1 MNLLTLI
8 KISWRNIWRNKLRS
22 LVVIISIVFGLLGGI
37 IIIAMSYGLNEERM
51 NNAVD
56 TYLSHIQIHNNLF
69 SEDYN
74 IKHTINNLDIIE
86 KAINEDERVVSY
98 SKRIVLNGMLSN
110 SNGSYGIQ
118 VKGIDPDEEI
128 KVTNTHEKIIEG
140 EYFRSKRDNTILVG
154 KKLADKLNL
163 KLKSKVVITF
173 QDENYE
179 LTSLLFRV
187 EGIFRSGNSRY
198 DEMNVFVQ
206 NKSIIKN
213 LPGFNGYH
221 EMPILLSDIDLRGEV
236 KKDLIPLS
244 SDNIVEGWDDI
255 SKELAYANE
264 MLSAVLYIFMMIIL
278 SGLSFG
284 VINTMLMAI
293 LERRKEIGM
302 LMSIGMNR
310 YKIFMMISFETIFLS
325 LIALPFGLITSF
337 LIVEYYSVVGID
349 LSIVEAG
356 LENFG
361 VGTRLYFKVP
371 DEEYFYVSLMVFVIS
386 IFSSVFPSIRA
397 LKINPVEAMKPDPR

>member
-69 SEDYN
+69 SEDYD
-74 IKHTINNLDIIE
+74 IKHTINNLDVIE

-128 KVTNTHEKIIEG
+128 KVTNTYEKIIDG

-179 LTSLLFRV
+179 LTSLLYRV

-198 DEMNVFVQ
+198 DEMNVFVK
-206 NKSIIKN
+206 NKSITKN

-221 EMPILLSDIDLRGEV
+221 EMPILLSDIELRGEV
-236 KKDLIPLS
+236 KKDLIPIS

-325 LIALPFGLITSF
+325 LIALPFGLITSY

-349 LSIVEAG
+349 LSVVEAG

-371 DEEYFYVSLMVFVIS
+371 NEEYFYVSLMVFVIS
-386 IFSSVFPSIRA
+386 IFSSIFPSIRA
-397 LKINPVEAMKPDPR
+397 LKINPVEATKTI

>member
-22 LVVIISIVFGLLGGI
+22 LVVIFSIVFGLLGGI

-56 TYLSHIQIHNNLF
+56 TYLSHIQIHNILF

-118 VKGIDPDEEI
+118 VKGIDPEEEV
-128 KVTNTHEKIIEG
+128 KVTNIYEKIIDG
-140 EYFRSKRDNTILVG
+140 EYFKSKRDNTILVG

-163 KLKSKVVITF
+163 NLKSKVVITF

-179 LTSLLFRV
+179 LTSLLYRV

-198 DEMNVFVQ
+198 DEMNVFVK

-213 LPGFNGYH
+213 LPGFKGYH
-221 EMPILLSDIDLRGEV
+221 EMPILLNDIDLRGEV

-284 VINTMLMAI
+284 VVNTMLMAI

-325 LIALPFGLITSF
+325 LIALPFGLLTSYM
-337 LIVEYYSVVGID
+337 IVDYYSVVGID
-349 LSIVEAG
+349 LSVVEAG

-371 DEEYFYVSLMVFVIS
+371 NEEYFNVSLMVFVIS

-397 LKINPVEAMKPDPR
+397 LKINPVEATKTI

>member
-1 MNLLTLI
+1 MNLFSLI
-8 KISWRNIWRNKLRS
+8 KIAWRNIWRNKLRS
-22 LVVIISIVFGLLGGI
+22 LVVIISIIFGLLGGI
-37 IIIAMSYGLNEERM
+37 IMIAMSYGLNEERM

-56 TYLSHIQIHNNLF
+56 TYLSHIQIHNNSF

-74 IKHTINNLDIIE
+74 IKHTIDNLNLIEEALNN
-86 KAINEDERVVSY
+86 DERVISY
-98 SKRIVLNGMLSN
+98 TKRIVLNGMLSN

-118 VKGIDPDEEI
+118 VKGVDPDTEI
-128 KVTNTHEKIIEG
+128 KVTNTYDKIIDG
-140 EYFRSKRDNTILVG
+140 EYFKSKRDNTILVG
-154 KKLADKLNL
+154 KKLADRLNL

-198 DEMNVFVQ
+198 DETNVFVK
-206 NKSIIKN
+206 NISIIKN
-213 LPGFNGYH
+213 LPRFSGYH
-221 EMPILLSDIDLRGEV
+221 EIPILLNDINLRGEV
-236 KKDLIPLS
+236 KKDLIPIS
-244 SDNIVEGWDDI
+244 TNNIVEGWDDI

-264 MLSAVLYIFMMIIL
+264 MLAAVLYIFMMIIL

-293 LERRKEIGM
+293 LERKKEIGM
-302 LMSIGMNR
+302 LMSIGMDR
-310 YKIFMMISFETIFLS
+310 YKIFLMISMETIFLS
-325 LIALPFGLITSF
+325 MIALPFGLILSYV
-337 LIVEYYSVVGID
+337 IVEYYSVVGID

-371 DEEYFYVSLMVFVIS
+371 SEEYFIVSFMVLIIS
-386 IFSSVFPSIRA
+386 IVSSIFPSIRA
-397 LKINPVEAMKPDPR
+397 LKINPVEATKTI

>member
-22 LVVIISIVFGLLGGI
+22 LVVIFSIVFGLLGGI

-56 TYLSHIQIHNNLF
+56 TYLSHIQIHNILF

-118 VKGIDPDEEI
+118 VKGVDPEEEV
-128 KVTNTHEKIIEG
+128 KVTNTYEKIIDG
-140 EYFRSKRDNTILVG
+140 QYFKSKRDNTIIVG

-163 KLKSKVVITF
+163 NLKSKVVITF

-179 LTSLLFRV
+179 LTSLLYRV

-198 DEMNVFVQ
+198 DEMNVFVK
-206 NKSIIKN
+206 NKSITKN

-221 EMPILLSDIDLRGEV
+221 EMPILLSDIELRGEV
-236 KKDLIPLS
+236 KKDLIPIS

-284 VINTMLMAI
+284 VVNTMLMAI

-325 LIALPFGLITSF
+325 LIALPFGLITSY

-349 LSIVEAG
+349 LSVVEAG

-371 DEEYFYVSLMVFVIS
+371 NEEYFYVSLMVFVIS
-386 IFSSVFPSIRA
+386 IFSSIFPSIRA
-397 LKINPVEAMKPDPR
+397 LKINPVEATKTI

>member
-74 IKHTINNLDIIE
+74 IKHTINNLDVIE

-128 KVTNTHEKIIEG
+128 KVTNTYEKIIDG

-179 LTSLLFRV
+179 LTSLLYRV

-198 DEMNVFVQ
+198 DEMNVFVK
-206 NKSIIKN
+206 NKSITKN

-221 EMPILLSDIDLRGEV
+221 EMPILLSDIELRGEV
-236 KKDLIPLS
+236 KKDLIPIS

-371 DEEYFYVSLMVFVIS
+371 NEEYFYVSLMVFVIS
-386 IFSSVFPSIRA
+386 IFSSIFPSIRA
-397 LKINPVEAMKPDPR
+397 LKINPVEATKTI

>member
-128 KVTNTHEKIIEG
+128 KVTNTYEKIIDG

-179 LTSLLFRV
+179 LTSLLYRV

-198 DEMNVFVQ
+198 DEMNVFVK
-206 NKSIIKN
+206 NKSITKN

-221 EMPILLSDIDLRGEV
+221 EMPILLSDIELRGEV

-325 LIALPFGLITSF
+325 LIALPFGLITSY

-349 LSIVEAG
+349 LSVVEAG

-371 DEEYFYVSLMVFVIS
+371 NEEYFYVSLMVFVIS
-386 IFSSVFPSIRA
+386 IFSSIFPSIRA
-397 LKINPVEAMKPDPR
+397 LKINPVEATKTI

>member
-1 MNLLTLI
+1 MNLFSLI
-8 KISWRNIWRNKLRS
+8 KIAWRNIWRNKLRS
-22 LVVIISIVFGLLGGI
+22 LVVIISIIFGLLGGI
-37 IIIAMSYGLNEERM
+37 IMIAMSYGLNEERM

-56 TYLSHIQIHNNLF
+56 TYLSHIQIHNNSF

-74 IKHTINNLDIIE
+74 IKHTIDNLNLIEEALNN
-86 KAINEDERVVSY
+86 DERVISY
-98 SKRIVLNGMLSN
+98 TKRIVLNGMLSN

-118 VKGIDPDEEI
+118 VKGVDPDTEI
-128 KVTNTHEKIIEG
+128 KVTNTYDKIIDG
-140 EYFRSKRDNTILVG
+140 EYFKSKRDNTILVG
-154 KKLADKLNL
+154 KKLADRLNL

-198 DEMNVFVQ
+198 DETNVFVK
-206 NKSIIKN
+206 NISIIKN
-213 LPGFNGYH
+213 LPRFSGYH
-221 EMPILLSDIDLRGEV
+221 EIPILLNDINLRGEV
-236 KKDLIPLS
+236 KKDLIPIS
-244 SDNIVEGWDDI
+244 TNNIVEGWDDI

-264 MLSAVLYIFMMIIL
+264 MLAAVLYIFMMIIL

-293 LERRKEIGM
+293 LERKKEIGM
-302 LMSIGMNR
+302 LMSIGMDR
-310 YKIFMMISFETIFLS
+310 YKIFLMISMETIFLS
-325 LIALPFGLITSF
+325 MIALPFGLILSY

-371 DEEYFYVSLMVFVIS
+371 NEEYFIVSFMVLIIS
-386 IFSSVFPSIRA
+386 IVSSIFPSIRA
-397 LKINPVEAMKPDPR
+397 LKINPVEATKTI

>member
-1 MNLLTLI
+1 MNLFSLI
-8 KISWRNIWRNKLRS
+8 KIAWRNIWRNKLRS
-22 LVVIISIVFGLLGGI
+22 LVVIISIIFGLLGGI
-37 IIIAMSYGLNEERM
+37 IMIAMSYGLNEERM

-56 TYLSHIQIHNNLF
+56 TYLSHIQIHNNSF

-74 IKHTINNLDIIE
+74 IKHTIDNLNLIEEALNN
-86 KAINEDERVVSY
+86 DERVISY
-98 SKRIVLNGMLSN
+98 TKRIVLNGMLSN

-118 VKGIDPDEEI
+118 VKGVDPDTEI
-128 KVTNTHEKIIEG
+128 KVTNTYDKIIDG
-140 EYFRSKRDNTILVG
+140 EYFKSKRDNTILVG
-154 KKLADKLNL
+154 KKLADRLNL

-198 DEMNVFVQ
+198 DETNVFVK
-206 NKSIIKN
+206 NISIIKN
-213 LPGFNGYH
+213 LPRFTGYH
-221 EMPILLSDIDLRGEV
+221 EIPILLNDINLRGEV
-236 KKDLIPLS
+236 KKDLIPIS
-244 SDNIVEGWDDI
+244 TNNIVEGWDDI

-264 MLSAVLYIFMMIIL
+264 MLAAVLYIFMMIIL

-293 LERRKEIGM
+293 LERKKEIGM
-302 LMSIGMNR
+302 LMSIGMDR
-310 YKIFMMISFETIFLS
+310 YKIFLMISMETIFLS
-325 LIALPFGLITSF
+325 MIALPFGLILSYV
-337 LIVEYYSVVGID
+337 IVEYYSVVGID

-371 DEEYFYVSLMVFVIS
+371 NEEYFIVSFMVLIIS
-386 IFSSVFPSIRA
+386 IVSSIFPSIRA
-397 LKINPVEAMKPDPR
+397 LKINPVEATKTI

>member
-86 KAINEDERVVSY
+86 KAINEDKRVVSY

-221 EMPILLSDIDLRGEV
+221 EIPILLSDIELRGEV

-310 YKIFMMISFETIFLS
+310 FKIFMMISFETIFLS

-397 LKINPVEAMKPDPR
+397 LKINPVEATKTI

>member
-74 IKHTINNLDIIE
+74 IKHTINNLDVIE

-128 KVTNTHEKIIEG
+128 KVTNTYEKIIDG

-198 DEMNVFVQ
+198 DEMNVFVK
-206 NKSIIKN
+206 NKSITKN

-221 EMPILLSDIDLRGEV
+221 EMPILLSDIELRGEV
-236 KKDLIPLS
+236 KKDLIPIS

-325 LIALPFGLITSF
+325 LIALPFGLITSY

-349 LSIVEAG
+349 LSVVEAG

-371 DEEYFYVSLMVFVIS
+371 NEEYFYVSLMVFVIS
-386 IFSSVFPSIRA
+386 IFSSIFPSIRA
-397 LKINPVEAMKPDPR
+397 LKINPVEATKTI

>member
-86 KAINEDERVVSY
+86 KAISEDKRVVSY

-128 KVTNTHEKIIEG
+128 KVTNTYEKIIDG

-179 LTSLLFRV
+179 LTSLLYRV

-198 DEMNVFVQ
+198 DEMNVFVK
-206 NKSIIKN
+206 NKSITKN

-221 EMPILLSDIDLRGEV
+221 EMPILLSDIELRGEV

-325 LIALPFGLITSF
+325 LIALPFGLITSY

-349 LSIVEAG
+349 LSVVEAG

-371 DEEYFYVSLMVFVIS
+371 NEEYFYVSLMVFVIS
-386 IFSSVFPSIRA
+386 IFSSIFPSIRA
-397 LKINPVEAMKPDPR
+397 LKINPVEATKTI

>member
-22 LVVIISIVFGLLGGI
+22 LVVIFSIVFGLLGGI

-74 IKHTINNLDIIE
+74 IKHTINNLDAIE
-86 KAINEDERVVSY
+86 KAINKDERVVSY

-128 KVTNTHEKIIEG
+128 KVTNTYEKIIDG

-179 LTSLLFRV
+179 LTSLLYRV

-198 DEMNVFVQ
+198 DEMNVFVK
-206 NKSIIKN
+206 NKSITKN

-221 EMPILLSDIDLRGEV
+221 EMPILLSDIELRGEV
-236 KKDLIPLS
+236 KKDLIPIS

-325 LIALPFGLITSF
+325 LIALPFGLITSY

-349 LSIVEAG
+349 LSVVEAG

-371 DEEYFYVSLMVFVIS
+371 NEEYFYVSLMVFVIS
-386 IFSSVFPSIRA
+386 IFSSIFPSIRA
-397 LKINPVEAMKPDPR
+397 LKINPVEATKTI

>member
-1 MNLLTLI
+1 MNLFSLI
-8 KISWRNIWRNKLRS
+8 KIAWRNIWRNKLRS
-22 LVVIISIVFGLLGGI
+22 LVVIISIIFGLLGGI
-37 IIIAMSYGLNEERM
+37 IMIAMSYGLNEERM

-56 TYLSHIQIHNNLF
+56 TYLSHIQIHNNSF

-74 IKHTINNLDIIE
+74 IKHTIDNLNLIEEALNN
-86 KAINEDERVVSY
+86 DERVISY
-98 SKRIVLNGMLSN
+98 TKRIVLNGMLSN

-118 VKGIDPDEEI
+118 VKGVDPDTEI
-128 KVTNTHEKIIEG
+128 KVTNTYDKIIDG
-140 EYFRSKRDNTILVG
+140 EYFKSKRDNTILVG
-154 KKLADKLNL
+154 KKLADRLNL
-163 KLKSKVVITF
+163 NLKSKVVITF

-198 DEMNVFVQ
+198 DETNVFVK
-206 NKSIIKN
+206 NISIIKN
-213 LPGFNGYH
+213 LPRFSGYH
-221 EMPILLSDIDLRGEV
+221 EIPILLNDINLRGEV
-236 KKDLIPLS
+236 KKDLIPIS
-244 SDNIVEGWDDI
+244 TNNIVEGWDDI

-264 MLSAVLYIFMMIIL
+264 MLAAVLYIFMMIIL

-293 LERRKEIGM
+293 LERKKEIGM
-302 LMSIGMNR
+302 LMSIGMDR
-310 YKIFMMISFETIFLS
+310 YKIFLMISMETIFLS
-325 LIALPFGLITSF
+325 MIALPFGLILSYV
-337 LIVEYYSVVGID
+337 IVEYYSVVGID

-371 DEEYFYVSLMVFVIS
+371 NEEYFIVSFMVLIIS
-386 IFSSVFPSIRA
+386 IVSSIFPSIRA
-397 LKINPVEAMKPDPR
+397 LKINPVEATKTI

>member
-86 KAINEDERVVSY
+86 KAINEDKRVVSY

-179 LTSLLFRV
+179 LTSLLYRV

-198 DEMNVFVQ
+198 DEMNVFVK
-206 NKSIIKN
+206 NKSITKN

-221 EMPILLSDIDLRGEV
+221 EMPILLSDIELRGEV

-325 LIALPFGLITSF
+325 LIALPFGLITSY

-349 LSIVEAG
+349 LSVVEAG

-371 DEEYFYVSLMVFVIS
+371 NEEYFYVSLMVFVIS
-386 IFSSVFPSIRA
+386 IFSSIFPSIRA
-397 LKINPVEAMKPDPR
+397 LKINPVEATKTI